1 MWSIIRRR
9 SLGGNYTV
17 QLTEIIGRT
26 RVVNGARALDTL
38 VLVVMLIISP
48 NDDKRGIS
56 TLSLSI
62 FDSIETGN
70 LPTVS
75 AFLTRQGEYRLIGP
89 CSRYACKFL
98 WHFMKVNSITFGR
111 GNLDRG
117 NRQFLSR
124 YRFRRSKWFP

>member
-1 MWSIIRRR
+1 M
-9 SLGGNYTV
+9 GHG
-17 QLTEIIGRT
+17 
-26 RVVNGARALDTL
+26 LDTL

-48 NDDKRGIS
+48 NDDERGIS

-75 AFLTRQGEYRLIGP
+75 AFLARQGEYRLIGP

-117 NRQFLSR
+117 NRQFLGR
-124 YRFRRSKWFP
+124 YRFQGEDRNSFYRVSQN